1 MLSDTLPLPATATFA
16 SPLSHGDALRRYR
29 VVRDATEVLA
39 APLSEADQT
48 VQSMADA
55 SPTKWHRAHTTWF
68 FETVLLM
75 PHCTGYRV
83 HNPEFGFL
91 FNSYYEALGPRHAR
105 PQRGLLTRPGIAAVA
120 RYRQAVDAAIGEW
133 LAGMSAEAWAAVAP
147 MFELGL
153 HHEMQHQELLLTDIK
168 HLLAAN
174 PLRPIY
180 VDEALEG
187 AGLPRLHPAPVGS
200 GPTRWVER
208 PAGVVDIG
216 SAGPAFRF
224 DNEGPVHPV
233 LLAPHAI
240 ATRPVT
246 AGDFAEFVADGGY
259 RRAEFWLSDGW
270 ERVTRGDIVAP
281 LYRDTAE
288 SDRHFTL
295 FGERAIH
302 PDEPVCHIG
311 YYEAAAYAAWAGARL
326 PLEAEWEAA
335 CRAGVLQGVGEVWEW
350 TGSAYLP
357 YPGFRPTPGMASEY
371 NGKFMVGQ
379 HVLRGGSAA
388 TPPGHVRP
396 GYRNFFPPPTRWQFS
411 GLRLAKDIE

>member
-1 MLSDTLPLPATATFA
+1 
-16 SPLSHGDALRRYR
+16 
-29 VVRDATEVLA
+29 
-39 APLSEADQT
+39 
-48 VQSMADA
+48 
-55 SPTKWHRAHTTWF
+55 
-68 FETVLLM
+68 
-75 PHCTGYRV
+75 
-83 HNPEFGFL
+83 
-91 FNSYYEALGPRHAR
+91 
-105 PQRGLLTRPGIAAVA
+105 
-120 RYRQAVDAAIGEW
+120 
-133 LAGMSAEAWAAVAP
+133 
-147 MFELGL
+147 
-153 HHEMQHQELLLTDIK
+153 
-168 HLLAAN
+168 
-174 PLRPIY
+174 
-180 VDEALEG
+180 
-187 AGLPRLHPAPVGS
+187 
-200 GPTRWVER
+200 
-208 PAGVVDIG
+208 VVDIG

-224 DNEGPVHPV
+224 DNESPVHPV